1 MALSR
6 AAALLESISGRDSD
20 LDEHETVG
28 SSGPFRFS
36 RNSIH
41 AVLDGLTGRSS
52 DPDRTPFSLSAIP
65 RAVLAII
72 VIALVGVGYLGFRYV
87 SRPASLAEQMPLV
100 SSSDVERAE
109 AAAGATGSQ
118 EQSQPSGESESD
130 ASSTGTRSNKA
141 DGSGA
146 DAKNPNKKITV
157 HVAGAVASSGV
168 VELPSDSRVV
178 DAVAAAGGLRPDADP
193 DRVNL
198 ATVLSDGMRIVIPVK
213 GADPPAELPIVG
225 SSTSPESG
233 GGAGGA
239 SSSGSP
245 GLPAKIN
252 VNSAIAEQLQ
262 TLPGVGPATS
272 AAIIAKREKDGPF
285 KSVDAL
291 LEVRGIGEAKLEA
304 IRDLVSVD

>member
-6 AAALLESISGRDSD
+6 AAALLESISGRDSE
-20 LDEHETVG
+20 LDEHE
-28 SSGPFRFS
+28 SGGFGGPSRFS
-36 RNSIH
+36 SSPIR
-41 AVLDGLTGRSS
+41 AVVGGLTGKSS
-52 DPDRTPFSLSAIP
+52 DPDRTPLSLSAIP
-65 RAVLAII
+65 RVVL
-72 VIALVGVGYLGFRYV
+72 VIAAVGLAGVAYLGFTYV

-118 EQSQPSGESESD
+118 GQSQPSGDSSAGVSGAGNSD
-130 ASSTGTRSNKA
+130 SKA
-141 DGSGA
+141 DGSGV
-146 DAKNPNKKITV
+146 DATDPNKRITV

-168 VELPSDSRVV
+168 VELPANSRVV

-225 SSTSPESG
+225 SSAAPDSG
-233 GGAGGA
+233 GGTGGT
-239 SSSGSP
+239 SSSGSG
-245 GLPAKIN
+245 GLPAKTN
-252 VNSAIAEQLQ
+252 VNSATAEQLQ
-262 TLPGVGPATS
+262 ALPGVGPATS

-304 IRDLVSVD
+304 IRDLVTVD